1 MSRGIETVLEH
12 EDSPIE
18 YIMGGDVDAQK
29 LKSSLTL
36 MLAVGAGPIA
46 KEAVDEFFDELVC
59 DATMRALTSCK
70 NEPQRQQ

>member
-1 MSRGIETVLEH
+1 MKCVETVLEH

-36 MLAVGAGPIA
+36 MLTVGAGPIA
-46 KEAVDEFFDELVC
+46 KKALDVFVDNIAC
-59 DATMRALTSCK
+59 DATMREWTSCK
-70 NEPQRQQ
+70 NQPQRQQ